1 MILMLTIEQKL
12 RDILKNNFEDPEV
25 VDNISLDDN
34 LTTYQLNSVS
44 FIKIIVEIENEF
56 DIEFDDEEIS
66 IETFETLEDVI
77 HCIERK
83 VDAAAE

>member
-1 MILMLTIEQKL
+1 MLTIEQKL